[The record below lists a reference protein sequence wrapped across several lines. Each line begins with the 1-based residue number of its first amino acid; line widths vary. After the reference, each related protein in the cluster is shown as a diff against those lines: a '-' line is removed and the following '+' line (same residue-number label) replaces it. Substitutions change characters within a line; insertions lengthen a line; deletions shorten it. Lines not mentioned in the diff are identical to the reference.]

1 MRYLPHSLGGQLVL
15 LMLGGFVLGQLFGA
29 LGLWQQSGV
38 LHPIARDHALSRT
51 LTAYRLAQGQPPG
64 TDTWLAAFNN
74 NVAQL
79 WINTQP
85 SVAGTSEREQALAA
99 DLRRRI
105 PDSRIAVRMPCRNDD
120 ATRLLDPVVHRAGTG
135 LECVEINLSL
145 GGGRWLHTRQALP
158 VQSLWR
164 DSWQLLR
171 FSLLVGIPPVLI
183 LLYVFVNRIVRPTT
197 ALTDAAERMSR
208 GERIDPLSLQGPD
221 EIREIAR
228 AFNVMHERTTR
239 FVDERTRMLA
249 AISHDLRTPLTSLEL
264 QAAMLPDSEERSELL
279 RTLEEVRE
287 MVNET
292 LRFATHNARS
302 EDSVAVELDG
312 LLKDVCRRLSSMGH
326 VVAFDAT
333 LQVPYRCRP
342 VALRRALDNLIV
354 NALRHGQHVSV
365 VLRDLGDKGVCID
378 IADDG
383 PGIAEDMLER
393 VFEPFFQLD
402 QARHRESGS
411 SVGLG
416 LAIARDCVQAHGG
429 HLELHNRPEGGLQ
442 ARIMLPPTQARSA
455 G

>member
-1 MRYLPHSLGGQLVL
+1 MRYLPRSLGGQLVL
-15 LMLGGFVLGQLFGA
+15 LMLGGFVLGHLFGT
-29 LGLWQQSGV
+29 LGLWQQSGA

-51 LTAYRLAQGQPPG
+51 VTAYRLANRQPVG
-64 TDTWLAAFNN
+64 DNNWLTAFNN

-79 WINTQP
+79 WIDHLP
-85 SVAGTSEREQALAA
+85 SAVGATERERTLAA
-99 DLRRRI
+99 DVRQRL
-105 PDSRIAVRMPCRNDD
+105 PDTTVAVRMPCRDD
-120 ATRLLDPVVHRAGTG
+120 AATRLLDPAVDQAGTG
-135 LECVEINLSL
+135 LECVEINLAL
-145 GGGRWLHTRQALP
+145 GDGRWLHTRQALP

-164 DSWQLLR
+164 ESWQLLR

-183 LLYVFVNRIVRPTT
+183 LLYVFVNRILRPTT

-228 AFNVMHERTTR
+228 AFNDMHERTTR

-264 QAAMLPDSEERSELL
+264 QAAMLPDSEQRSELL
-279 RTLEEVRE
+279 RTLEEVRQ

-302 EDSVAVELDG
+302 EGSAAVELG
-312 LLKDVCRRLSSMGH
+312 ALLDEICQRHRSMGH
-326 VVAFDAT
+326 AVALDAP
-333 LQVPYRCRP
+333 QPVSYRCRP
-342 VALRRALDNLIV
+342 LALRRALDNLIV

-365 VLRDLGDKGVCID
+365 ALRDQGSDGVCID

-383 PGIAEDMLER
+383 PGIAEEMLER

-402 QARHRESGS
+402 EARHRESGS

-429 HLELHNRPEGGLQ
+429 HLVLSNRAEGGLL
-442 ARIMLPPTQARSA
+442 ARILLPSA
-455 G
+455 HERLLG

>member
-1 MRYLPHSLGGQLVL
+1 MKYLPRSLGGQLVL
-15 LMLGGFVLGQLFGA
+15 LMLGGFVLGHLFGT

-51 LTAYRLAQGQPPG
+51 VTAYRLAHRQPTG
-64 TDTWLAAFNN
+64 DDQWLAAFNN

-79 WINTQP
+79 WIDRHA
-85 SVAGTSEREQALAA
+85 SLAGPTTREQTLAA
-99 DLRRRI
+99 DVRRRL
-105 PDSRIAVRMPCRNDD
+105 PGTPVAVRMPCRQDV
-120 ATRLLDPVVHRAGTG
+120 ATRRLDPAVNQAGTG
-135 LECVEINLSL
+135 LECVEINLAL
-145 GGGRWLHTRQALP
+145 GDGRWLHTRQALP

-164 DSWQLLR
+164 ESWQLLR
-171 FSLLVGIPPVLI
+171 FSLLAGIPPFLI
-183 LLYVFVNRIVRPTT
+183 LLYVFVNRILRPTT

-228 AFNVMHERTTR
+228 AFNAMHERTTR

-264 QAAMLPDSEERSELL
+264 QAAMLPASEERSELL
-279 RTLEEVRE
+279 RTLEEVRQ

-302 EDSVAVELDG
+302 EHSEAVELG
-312 LLKDVCRRLSSMGH
+312 AMLHDVCQRHRSMGH
-326 VVAFDAT
+326 AITLDAPVPVV
-333 LQVPYRCRP
+333 YRCRP
-342 VALRRALDNLIV
+342 LALRRALDNLIV
-354 NALRHGQHVSV
+354 NALRYSPQASV
-365 VLRDLGDKGVCID
+365 TLRDQGTDGVCID

-429 HLELHNRPEGGLQ
+429 HLVLRNRREGGLL
-442 ARIMLPPTQARSA
+442 ARILLPPAHAGSA
-455 G
+455 S